1 MTFQLDIGRRRR
13 LHVVGVGGPGMSAIA
28 IVLAQMGHDVTGSDI
43 RETEVLRSV
52 REAGVRVVIGHDAR
66 LVSDRE
72 AVTHSSAIPPDN
84 IEVVAARSAGIPV
97 LTRAEMLASICA
109 RASAVGV
116 AGTHGKTTTSSL
128 LRAMYSSTGTDV
140 SFIIGGDVRDV
151 GSGAAWTG
159 SDRLVVEAD
168 ESDGTH
174 LLLPLDAAIVT
185 NVDVD
190 HLDHFETF
198 DNIASSFS
206 DFVGGVRGPTVL
218 CADDPVLRRITLP
231 TSITYGSADADVVWS
246 ELVVEAGRTTFR
258 VHGEA
263 FGSRSVSIPLRGVHN
278 VSNATGAL
286 TLAVATG
293 VDVDRAIE
301 SVANFAG
308 VGRRFDVIGSAAG
321 ATFVDDYAH
330 LPREIA
336 AVLAAARGEWTRVVA
351 VFQPNRF
358 NRMAVMSE
366 EYADAFVDADLVIIT
381 DIYASGTRPI
391 EGVTGELVVDAVRRR
406 HPDAEVRWVPRR
418 ADLAAA
424 VDALV
429 EPGDV
434 CISMGCGDIET
445 LPREV
450 LARRHGS

>member
-1 MTFQLDIGRRRR
+1 MNLGIDISRPRR

-43 RETEVLRSV
+43 RETDVLRGV

-72 AVTHSSAIPPDN
+72 IVTHSSAVPRDN
-84 IEVVAARSAGIPV
+84 IELSAARTNGITV

-128 LRAMYSSTGTDV
+128 LRAIYSSSGTDV

-185 NVDVD
+185 NVDKD

-198 DNIASSFS
+198 DNIVASFAE
-206 DFVGGVRGPTVL
+206 FVEGVQGPTVL
-218 CADDPVLRRITLP
+218 CADDPVLRRIARP
-231 TSITYGSADADVVWS
+231 TSTTYGSSNADVVWS
-246 ELVVEAGRTTFR
+246 DVVTDSGRTSFR
-258 VHGEA
+258 VDA
-263 FGSRSVSIPLRGVHN
+263 STFGSRTVSIPLRGLHN
-278 VSNATGAL
+278 VANTTGAL
-286 TLAVATG
+286 ALATATG
-293 VDVDRAIE
+293 VDIDRAIE
-301 SVANFAG
+301 SIEHFAG
-308 VGRRFDVIGSAAG
+308 VGRRFDVIGSADG
-321 ATFVDDYAH
+321 VTFVDDYAH

-336 AVLAAARGEWTRVVA
+336 AVLAAARGDWNRVVA

-366 EYADAFVDADLVIIT
+366 EYADAFVDADLVVIT

-391 EGVTGELVVDAVRRR
+391 PGVTGELVVEAIRRR
-406 HPDAEVRWVPRR
+406 HPAAEVRWVPDR
-418 ADLAAA
+418 AGLAAA
-424 VDALV
+424 VDDMV

-450 LARRHGS
+450 LTRRHGN